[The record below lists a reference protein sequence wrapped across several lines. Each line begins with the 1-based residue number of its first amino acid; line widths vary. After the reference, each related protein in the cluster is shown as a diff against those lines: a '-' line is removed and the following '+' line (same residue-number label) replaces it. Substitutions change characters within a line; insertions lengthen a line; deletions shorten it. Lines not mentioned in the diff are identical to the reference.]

1 MSVKH
6 KNSKPVYGVDISEIR
21 EGSVVRIKSK
31 EWYEQNKD
39 SKGNVDCGEDVFI
52 PEQKKFLGR
61 EIVVARILILDKSE
75 KFKTSGCEY
84 WFTPEMVEQVVEY

>member
-6 KNSKPVYGVDISEIR
+6 KNSKTVYGVDISEIR

-31 EWYEQNKD
+31 EWYEQNKN
-39 SKGNVDCGEDVFI
+39 SEGNVDCGEDVFI

-61 EIVVARILILDKSE
+61 EIVVVNILDKSE
-75 KFKTSGCEY
+75 KFKTSGCAY